1 MDQTENVITFI
12 DNETYQDW
20 MAHGSE
26 WNEEKSIYM
35 FNFKC
40 PTSGDF
46 GNYFISRKY
55 ALTLNV

>member
-1 MDQTENVITFI
+1 MDRTENVKTFT

-20 MAHGSE
+20 MAKGSK

-35 FNFKC
+35 FNFEC
-40 PTSGDF
+40 PTSEDL
-46 GNYFISRKY
+46 GNYFISGKY